1 MRILVASFPK
11 QLIESAEI
19 AAQFSLTKTYNFQN
33 IVITGLG
40 GSGIGG
46 AIISDLLKAS
56 SKFPIHVNKG
66 YNLPGF
72 ANQHTLVIACS
83 YSGNTEETISVFDQA
98 VSNNCQLIG
107 ITSGGELEKKCTS
120 NNFEFVIIP
129 GGLPPRAAFGYPFV
143 QLNHILQLLDINT
156 DFSINQIHEIGNW
169 LLDNQETTSLE
180 AKKMAVSMHGT
191 IPVLYGEDRL
201 DGVIQRFRQQIN
213 ENAKMLCWHHVI
225 PELNHNEIVGWRSK
239 ENRLSVLIIQD
250 GDEFYRNQ
258 KRTEYLNEV
267 VTQYAGNVFHLM
279 ANGKSALAKTLY
291 LIHFADW
298 LSVHLAEIKQIDPI
312 EVKVIEALKVRLKD
326 L

>member
-1 MRILVASFPK
+1 MRNLVASFPN

-19 AAQFSLTKTYNFQN
+19 ASKFSLSNSYNFQN

-46 AIISDLLKAS
+46 TIISDLLIGTS
-56 SKFPIHVNKG
+56 SCPITVNKG

-72 ANQHTLVIACS
+72 SNEKTLLIACS
-83 YSGNTEETISVFDQA
+83 YSGNTEETISVFEQA
-98 VSNNCQLIG
+98 LEKNCQVIG
-107 ITSGGELEKKCTS
+107 ITSGGILKEKCTE
-120 NNFEFVIIP
+120 NNFDCVIIP

-143 QLNHILQLLDINT
+143 QLNNILSLLKINKN
-156 DFSINQIHEIGNW
+156 FSLNQVFEIGNW
-169 LLDNQETTSLE
+169 LQESQASIIEE
-180 AKKMAVSMHGT
+180 AKIMAKSMHGT

-201 DGVIQRFRQQIN
+201 NGVIQRFRQQIN

-239 ENRLSVLIIQD
+239 ENRLSVLIIED

-258 KRTEYLNEV
+258 KRIEYIKEV
-267 VTQYAGNVFHLM
+267 VSQYAGNVFKVM
-279 ANGKSALAKTLY
+279 AKGNSPLEKTLY
-291 LIHFADW
+291 LIHFGDW